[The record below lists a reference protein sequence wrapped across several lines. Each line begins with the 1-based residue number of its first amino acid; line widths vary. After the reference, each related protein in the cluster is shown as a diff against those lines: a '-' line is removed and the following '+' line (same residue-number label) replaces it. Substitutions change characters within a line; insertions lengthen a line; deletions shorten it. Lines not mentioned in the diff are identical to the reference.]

1 MQLDCQSLVCSF
13 AFLLTACLMGRLCAH
28 FLFAGLHDW
37 LVLGRWIGSFGVANW
52 MEGYLDVI
60 AEFTSL

>member
-1 MQLDCQSLVCSF
+1 
-13 AFLLTACLMGRLCAH
+13 MGRLCAH

-52 MEGYLDVI
+52 MEGYLGVI
-60 AEFTSL
+60 AEFTSREDDIVRYGAFSWLNYLA